1 MKSVQ
6 DALYNWLTIKVIYEG
21 RPSDEAA
28 KETYEMFDS
37 ILKEDHQVSNVKIE
51 KMEDFYLITFT
62 QSEKERTTRFPIE
75 MIDCFLE
82 QVKVNPEKY

>member
-6 DALYNWLTIKVIYEG
+6 DAIYNWLTIKVIFEG
-21 RPSDEAA
+21 RPNDEAA

-37 ILKEDHQVSNVKIE
+37 ILREDHNVSNIKVE
-51 KMEDFYLITFT
+51 VVEDFYLISFT
-62 QSEKERTTRFPIE
+62 QGENERTTRFPAE

-82 QVKVNPEKY
+82 QVRVNPEKY